1 MMSFYIWWN
10 RSLQF
15 LIKQYFTKIYCPLW
29 AKGVIEEFE
38 MDKIKLK
45 LTAISEI
52 LGVEDVVLLNLVDE
66 GMERQLFVTCE
77 REMSREL
84 QMYMMDKNETKSL
97 LPTVMFGIMQSQSYQ
112 QLMVVIKD
120 VRDGEYDVEVVDT
133 LQDKHYPIRCS
144 DGILFSLVCN
154 APLYASRHLMLT
166 QSVPFKMGATKVGLP
181 LTVLSDDMLKMSL
194 EKAIETENYEM
205 ASNLRDELNKRHPKE
220 A

>member
-1 MMSFYIWWN
+1 MMGLRALWVRFVRFWQK
-10 RSLQF
+10 L
-15 LIKQYFTKIYCPLW
+15 YFTKVYRLLW
-29 AKGVIEEFE
+29 AKDIIEIFE

-66 GMERQLFVTCE
+66 AMDRQLFVTCD
-77 REMSREL
+77 RKMSRDL
-84 QMYMMDKNETKSL
+84 QMYMLDKGETKKL
-97 LPTVMFGIMQSQSYQ
+97 LPSVMFAIMQSQSYQ

-120 VRDGEYDVEVVDT
+120 VHDGEYEVEVIDT

-144 DGILFSLVCN
+144 DGILLSLACDI
-154 APLYASRHLMLT
+154 PLYASCHLMLT
-166 QSVPFKMGATKVGLP
+166 QSVPFKMGASRVGLP

>member
-1 MMSFYIWWN
+1 MMSLKALWIRFVRFW
-10 RSLQF
+10 Q
-15 LIKQYFTKIYCPLW
+15 KQYFTKVYRLLW
-29 AKGVIEEFE
+29 AKDIIEIYE

-52 LGVEDVVLLNLVDE
+52 LGVDDVVLLNLVDE
-66 GMERQLFVTCE
+66 AMDRELFVTCE
-77 REMSREL
+77 KKMAKEF
-84 QMYMMDKNETKSL
+84 QMYMLDKGETKTL
-97 LPTVMFGIMQSQSYQ
+97 LPSVMFAIMQSQSYQ
-112 QLMVVIKD
+112 QLMVVVKD
-120 VRDGEYDVEVVDT
+120 VQDGEYEVEVVDT

-144 DGILFSLVCN
+144 DGILLSLACDI
-154 APLYASRHLMLT
+154 PLYASYHLMLN
-166 QSVPFKMGATKVGLP
+166 QSVKFKMGASRVGLP